1 MFFGKKVGD
10 FNKKGIWK
18 PYIYWLRD
26 SERLFPYN
34 GGEIWIENLDGMYG
48 YEELVLCKL
57 DGDIKSFTRPS
68 STSYICFV
76 FYETIVTEHIIDAV
90 KRSVLECGKRFV
102 KIAFVGL
109 DKKSKRR
116 LKNELKGKGFVVN
129 FLEGLEDAKQWLL

>member
-1 MFFGKKVGD
+1 MLDMINGENLPGYKKKS
-10 FNKKGIWK
+10 FAI
-18 PYIYWLRD
+18 
-26 SERLFPYN
+26 PYN
-34 GGEIWIENLDGMYG
+34 GGEIRIENLDGMYG

-68 STSYICFV
+68 SSSYICFV

>member
-1 MFFGKKVGD
+1 MSSSWQILIHIFF
-10 FNKKGIWK
+10 
-18 PYIYWLRD
+18 
-26 SERLFPYN
+26 
-34 GGEIWIENLDGMYG
+34 
-48 YEELVLCKL
+48 
-57 DGDIKSFTRPS
+57 SFIP
-68 STSYICFV
+68 CFV

-90 KRSVLECGKRFV
+90 KRSVFECGKRFV